1 MSEQKDPELVV
12 TDLHRRV
19 TGVSATVRNLI
30 PYIAPKERLAL
41 VSQHPHV
48 TTKSMGLGRALRIC
62 LRPPKEKPFRI
73 WHARRNN
80 EMIWGLVFKH
90 LFRCRL
96 KLVMTSCTLRRHS
109 WFPRQLRA
117 AMDGIIVTSREAAE
131 YIDQPVVAVIP
142 HGVDCNRFRP
152 VVSKTTPMRE
162 FGIPGSFG
170 IGICGRVRP
179 EKGTDLFVDAM
190 IRLLPRFPE
199 FTACIAGLASL
210 EFEAFQ
216 RGLKRKVMAAGLEDR
231 ILWMG
236 EIDYERMPQFHA
248 AMSLCVAPARY
259 EGFGLVPLEAMACG
273 VPVVASRTGC
283 YPDAI
288 IPGENGELFPCGDL
302 EALVSALERMMSQ
315 PARLPKMGAA
325 GCRRVNELFSAE
337 LEARRIVDVYHQLWS
352 DAA

>member
-1 MSEQKDPELVV
+1 MSDPSDPNLVV
-12 TDLHRRV
+12 TDLHRRI

-30 PYIAPKERLAL
+30 PYIASKESVAL
-41 VSQHPHV
+41 VSQHDHLAA
-48 TTKSMGLGRALRIC
+48 KSVGLAKALRIC

-80 EMIWGLVFKH
+80 EMIWGLLFKH

-96 KLVMTSCTLRRHS
+96 KLVMTSCTLRKHS

-117 AMDGIIVTSREAAE
+117 AMDGIIVTSDEAGE
-131 YIDQPVVAVIP
+131 YAGRGVVATIP

-152 VVSKTTPMRE
+152 LGSKATLMRE
-162 FGIPGSFG
+162 FGIPGEFG

-190 IRLLPRFPE
+190 IRLLPRFPNS
-199 FTACIAGLASL
+199 TACIAGRTSR

-216 RGLKRKVMAAGLEDR
+216 RNLNRKIREAGLENR

-236 EIDYERMPQFHA
+236 EIDYERMPRFHA

-273 VPVVASRTGC
+273 VPAVASRTGC
-283 YPDAI
+283 YADAI
-288 IPGENGELFPCGDL
+288 VPGENGDLFPCGDL
-302 EALVSALERMMSQ
+302 EALVSALERIMSH
-315 PARLPKMGAA
+315 PARLPEMGAA
-325 GCRRVNELFSAE
+325 GCRRVNDLFSAE
-337 LEARRIVDVYHQLWS
+337 LEARRIVDVYHQMWS